1 LIIALIENGGRI
13 NIYSLFAFFFE
24 KKRKENLIVP
34 LVKLVLIENIRSA
47 NSIQFTV
54 LLKINLTFFWLE

>member
-34 LVKLVLIENIRSA
+34 SVKLVLIENMRSA